1 VRNGM
6 TEHEDTATFRLP
18 GRWQVGFFAVVMLP
32 SCAKALIA
40 LHFGMFLMFPRFIL
54 IEAAAAALFWALLLR
69 LSMVQLRRDGVKIY
83 SLWWL
88 PWADVSAVAYR
99 KLSGLPCFHV
109 KRHRGFSWWIPLYY
123 VGDRDLGSA
132 IVRAHLQTIPSG

>member
-99 KLSGLPCFHV
+99 KLFGLPCFHV